1 MASNYDNKYEDFD
14 ILFLMRLA
22 NRQMRLYFNNA
33 IDRYNLTSQQ
43 ANLLIFLTRQNAN
56 GEVVHQQDIEK
67 WYRLSKSTI
76 SGMIDRLVKR
86 GLVKRIIDGRYANIV
101 PTEEAIRITKELRG
115 TLDQYDLRN
124 LAVLTDEEQE
134 EFKTIIIKLLRQFE
148 KMKEEDKHVE

>member
-1 MASNYDNKYEDFD
+1 MATNYDTKYEDFD

-101 PTEEAIRITKELRG
+101 PTEEAIRITKELRE
-115 TLDQYDLRN
+115 TLDQYDLSN

-134 EFKTIIIKLLRQFE
+134 EFKTIIIKLF
-148 KMKEEDKHVE
+148 V